1 MVGQVPPIVSF
12 LASSPL
18 VTKEHLA
25 SLREVIGITVINDKV
40 TIFFIIIIIMKVVCG
55 AAPCGASLIS
65 QFMKK
70 APESLLFK
78 EGWGM
83 TEVILSTISN

>member
-25 SLREVIGITVINDKV
+25 SLREVIGIIVINDKV
-40 TIFFIIIIIMKVVCG
+40 IIIII
-55 AAPCGASLIS
+55 S
-65 QFMKK
+65 
-70 APESLLFK
+70 
-78 EGWGM
+78 
-83 TEVILSTISN
+83 

>member
-12 LASSPL
+12 LAASPL

-25 SLREVIGITVINDKV
+25 SLREVIGIIVINDKV
-40 TIFFIIIIIMKVVCG
+40 IIIIMKVVCG

-83 TEVILSTISN
+83 TEVILSN

>member
-25 SLREVIGITVINDKV
+25 SLREVIGIIVINDKV
-40 TIFFIIIIIMKVVCG
+40 IIFIIVIIMKVVCG